1 MEIRQLQYFVESAR
15 TRSFSQAARR
25 LFTSQPNIS
34 KSIQQLETELETSLF
49 TRNST
54 GIELTAEG
62 KIVYLYAVNILQN
75 VNRMNELL
83 DEQRNRQSTKNPPG
97 Q

>member
-1 MEIRQLQYFVESAR
+1 MEIRQLEYFVESAR
-15 TRSFSQAARR
+15 ARSFSQAARR

-34 KSIQQLETELETSLF
+34 KAIQQLETELDTSLF
-49 TRNST
+49 TRNSA
-54 GIELTAEG
+54 GIELTDEG

-75 VNRMNELL
+75 VNRMNEML
-83 DEQRNRQSTKNPPG
+83 DEQRSKNSKQNPPE

>member
-25 LFTSQPNIS
+25 LFTSQPNVS
-34 KSIQQLETELETSLF
+34 KAIQQLEAELSTPLF
-49 TRNST
+49 TRSSG
-54 GIELTAEG
+54 GIELTEEG

-75 VNRMNELL
+75 VDRMNELL
-83 DEQRNRQSTKNPPG
+83 EERRETEPSAN
-97 Q
+97 

>member
-1 MEIRQLQYFVESAR
+1 MEIRQLEYFVESAR
-15 TRSFSQAARR
+15 TRSFSQAARK
-25 LFTSQPNIS
+25 LYTSQPNIS
-34 KSIQQLETELETSLF
+34 KAIHQLETELDTSLF
-49 TRNST
+49 TRNSA

-75 VNRMNELL
+75 VDRMNELL
-83 DEQRNRQSTKNPPG
+83 DEQRSKSVQNNPPE

>member
-15 TRSFSQAARR
+15 TCSFSQAARN
-25 LFTSQPNIS
+25 LYTSQPNVS
-34 KSIQQLETELETSLF
+34 KAIQQLEEELSTPLF

-54 GIELTAEG
+54 GIVLTEEG

-75 VNRMNELL
+75 VDRMNELL
-83 DEQRNRQSTKNPPG
+83 EEAKLFHRTNS
-97 Q
+97 

>member
-25 LFTSQPNIS
+25 LYTSQPNVS
-34 KSIQQLETELETSLF
+34 KAIQQLETELSTPLF
-49 TRNST
+49 TRNNN
-54 GIELTAEG
+54 GIELTEDG

-75 VNRMNELL
+75 VDRMNELL
-83 DEQRNRQSTKNPPG
+83 DERRQTEPSAN
-97 Q
+97 